1 MTKLTRSM
9 LEFNVTTPLEKYNK
23 MTGRFGINDE
33 SKHVVAEIIYP
44 TGSVG
49 TELLF
54 NVASIADFDVKFSL
68 ATPLE
73 FLERILIVGKLK
85 EEEVSQRFDIVSC
98 FYFGLQQPY
107 YKYML
112 SNSYFKKNSTTVPT
126 IPYLFFFYDRK
137 LQVATKIL
145 SPVSDRQSVLVT
157 RNTFSNF
164 R

>member
-1 MTKLTRSM
+1 M

-85 EEEVSQRFDIVSC
+85 EEEVSQHFDIVSC

-126 IPYLFFFYDRK
+126 ILYLFIFFLR
-137 LQVATKIL
+137 QATAGRNQDIKPCIRVFW
-145 SPVSDRQSVLVT
+145 SPVIHFQILDSFWDT
-157 RNTFSNF
+157 N
-164 R
+164 